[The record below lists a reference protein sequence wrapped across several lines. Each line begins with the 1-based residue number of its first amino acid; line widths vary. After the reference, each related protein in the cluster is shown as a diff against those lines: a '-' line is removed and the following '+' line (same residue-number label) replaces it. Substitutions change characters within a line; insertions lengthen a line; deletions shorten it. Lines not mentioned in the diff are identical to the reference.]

1 MFIMPVE
8 KTPGSAGENLPS
20 PFEIKTSNIEDGKQ
34 VAEGMTESLSKK
46 AQEIISQV
54 PSEPKD
60 LSSKSISISGPTQPP
75 LTEPVLLKEE
85 QDSLQQM
92 VSSAKQQAN
101 LGTVEASATIDASKT
116 LSRFLVLKSLKRREP
131 KEMSLRLEMAKEV
144 AAGINDRAIS
154 GQSITVRPYIREPL
168 TNLRKQEGLEKAQ
181 EKFARLIPYERFIS
195 SLRTSFMSTLSGIIS
210 ESTPPPSYVIIA
222 DDGDKSTNWVVSQ
235 TLDIMKTH
243 PPQAIVPREALSK
256 YLKEHPLVKHIIM
269 MDDGSYSGSQ
279 VEEYLAE
286 MYNLKGVLTHV
297 CIPYMTKIAKETILK
312 MAKIKRSPIE
322 FAPHHSMLSY
332 EEMSGLGYFGYE
344 KMTRPDVRRLLDRKS
359 IISEGCSAEVR
370 TKVDKVNSDLQK
382 IQKDVF
388 KKSDEQLNLELD
400 GLISYLSK
408 ECSHEVFS
416 DLTEIL
422 TRVKEGVQRF
432 GVNSSVAQKNFADY
446 RGSSSAAS
454 RAGTTT
460 PVWMAHKSADGVS
473 TNPGSMRVATG
484 GIEAIPPYKNT
495 DKENKGRRDLVDD
508 LRKQERSSAPGGI
521 ALDDQYSPNRMG
533 KEEIVLSNRGC
544 FLVADNYCSQSADDR
559 DQLVLCVD
567 GKEFPL
573 GGTNGLF
580 QYQLKEGM
588 TFTVKNEVESKTF
601 KYGGSRID
609 LLKKSR
615 FN

>member
-1 MFIMPVE
+1 MPVE
-8 KTPGSAGENLPS
+8 KTPGSAGENLPCQ
-20 PFEIKTSNIEDGKQ
+20 FEVKTSNIEDGKQ

-46 AQEIISQV
+46 AQEIISLV
-54 PSEPKD
+54 SSEPKD
-60 LSSKSISISGPTQPP
+60 LSSKSITISGPTQLSPIESD
-75 LTEPVLLKEE
+75 LQSGEKA
-85 QDSLQQM
+85 SIQQM

-116 LSRFLVLKSLKRREP
+116 LSRFLVLKFLKRKEQ
-131 KEMSLRLEMAKEV
+131 KEMPLRLEMAKEV
-144 AAGINDRAIS
+144 AAEINGRAVS
-154 GQSITVRPYIREPL
+154 GQSITVSPYIREPL
-168 TNLRKQEGLEKAQ
+168 TNLRKQEGLEKAE
-181 EKFARLIPYERFIS
+181 EKFARLIPYERFVS

-279 VEEYLAE
+279 VEDYLGSL
-286 MYNLKGVLTHV
+286 YSLRGVLTHV
-297 CIPYMTKIAKETILK
+297 CIPYMTKVAKEVILKIAK
-312 MAKIKRSPIE
+312 MKRFPIE
-322 FAPHHSMLSY
+322 FSPHHIMLSY
-332 EEMSGLGYFGYE
+332 EEMSGLGYFGYQ
-344 KMTRPDVRRLLDRKS
+344 KMVRPDVRRLLEIKP
-359 IISEGCSAEVR
+359 ISEGSPEELR

-388 KKSDEQLNLELD
+388 KKPDEQLNLELD
-400 GLISYLSK
+400 ALISYLSN

-416 DLTEIL
+416 DLTEVL

-432 GVNSSVAQKNFADY
+432 GVDSGVAQKNF
-446 RGSSSAAS
+446 SSRSALKE
-454 RAGTTT
+454 GTRT

-473 TNPGSMRVATG
+473 TYSRAMRVATG

-495 DKENKGRRDLVDD
+495 DKENKGRRDLVDE
-508 LRKQERSSAPGGI
+508 LRIQERSSATEGV
-521 ALDDQYSPNRMG
+521 ALDDQYSSNRMG

-544 FLVADNYCSQSADDR
+544 FLIADNYCSQPTDDR

-567 GKEFPL
+567 GKEFLL
-573 GGTNGLF
+573 GGTKGLF

-588 TFTVKNEVESKTF
+588 TFTVKNELESKTF
-601 KYGGSRID
+601 KYEGGRID
-609 LLKKSR
+609 LFQKVDLTKEVG
-615 FN
+615 F